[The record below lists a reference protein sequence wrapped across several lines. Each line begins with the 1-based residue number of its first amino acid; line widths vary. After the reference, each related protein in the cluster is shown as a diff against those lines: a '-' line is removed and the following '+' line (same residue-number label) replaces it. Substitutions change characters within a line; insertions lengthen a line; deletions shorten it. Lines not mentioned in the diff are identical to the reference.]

1 MDSVTQA
8 ALGASVAVV
17 VMRDRQPIWKSA
29 LIGAVLGT
37 LPDLD
42 VLIDHGDPVSD
53 TVLHRAETH
62 AFFWQWLVSPLFA
75 AVLMWLTRSR
85 ELFGR
90 WTLLVAAVFVTHAL
104 CDAMTVY
111 GTQLL
116 LPFSN
121 QPLGSGSLFIIDPLY
136 TVPIVIGLFAALLSR
151 KAMVRRLRW
160 NDVGLG
166 VSVVYALWAL
176 AAQAHVK
183 QVVMA
188 QPEVEGIAAEQVLV
202 VPTPF
207 NTVLWRVVLRKE
219 QTYAEG
225 FYSLL
230 DDEPVIRFR
239 DLARG
244 GELEADATAIPA
256 VQQLQRF
263 TAGFYALAVNDPVDD
278 DAALQ
283 VTDLRMGQHPFYVF
297 SFTVA
302 QHENEQWQAITPEL
316 APREFPGADSAGWL
330 WQRLLGNQI
339 PSPEALTD

>member
-17 VMRDRQPIWKSA
+17 IMRDRQPIWKSA

-37 LPDLD
+37 VPDLD

-53 TVLHRAETH
+53 TVYHRAETH
-62 AFFWQWLVSPLFA
+62 AFFWQLLVSPLFA

-104 CDAMTVY
+104 CDAMTIY

-136 TVPIVIGLFAALLSR
+136 TVPIVMGLLLALLLR
-151 KAMVRRLRW
+151 KSSMARRLRW

-166 VSVVYALWAL
+166 LSVVYALWAL

-183 QVVMA
+183 AVVMA
-188 QPEVEGIAAEQVLV
+188 QPALQGVAEEQVLV

-207 NTVLWRVVLRKE
+207 NTVLWRVVVRHE
-219 QTYAEG
+219 QIYAEG

-230 DDEPVIRFR
+230 DDDPVIRFR

-244 GELEADATAIPA
+244 GELEADVAAIPA

-263 TAGFYALAVNDPVDD
+263 TSGFYALSVDD
-278 DAALQ
+278 DKTLQ
-283 VTDLRMGQHPFYVF
+283 VTDLRMGQYPFYVF
-297 SFTVA
+297 SFSVA
-302 QHENEQWQAITPEL
+302 QRENDQWQAITPTL

-330 WQRLLGNQI
+330 WQRLLGN
-339 PSPEALTD
+339 PLPPPDSVKD